1 MINKMNV
8 KAILVALGVAASA
21 VMPAYADVATDLDR
35 VRWKKGT
42 FSWQD
47 HESYPQWKNEGIWT
61 EYRKRVYISEH
72 WEPSRSATKTLVLVA
87 AGQQGS
93 SGLSG
98 SSNCITGQ
106 DPDWD
111 KDWGKGDKTKR
122 KYIRTNS
129 LADRLIHSGKF
140 SPSDTAFNVVY
151 DANFNYEYT
160 SSAKNKAEQ
169 AFTDFLLSK
178 GYSSTVDRIVLV
190 GSSRGGALVTRMAKN
205 IKQRSGW
212 SNVPVFVGLIDAVPN
227 RDQDELETGG
237 MPKCDSPYNSLYYA
251 REANLD
257 LFFNG
262 VNKPQIRHVV
272 TGAAVVSI
280 GGVGI
285 IHGFCADER
294 SWYQQSWA
302 NLKHTEIGRCNSS
315 EGNAYNSSYMNAG
328 IVKIYDW
335 LMSVL

>member
-1 MINKMNV
+1 MINKMNF
-8 KAILVALGVAASA
+8 KAILMTLTVAASA
-21 VMPAYADVATDLDR
+21 VLPAYANVATDLDR

-42 FSWQD
+42 FSWKD
-47 HESYPQWKNEGIWT
+47 HESYPQWKQQGIWT
-61 EYRKRVYISEH
+61 EYRKRVHISEH
-72 WEPSRSATKTLVLVA
+72 WTPSRSATKTLVLVA
-87 AGQQGS
+87 AGQQGAL
-93 SGLSG
+93 GLSG

-106 DPDWD
+106 DKDWD

-122 KYIRTNS
+122 MYLQTNS

-140 SPSDTAFNVVY
+140 SPSDTAFNVVF

-160 SSAKNKAEQ
+160 KSAKDKAEQ

-212 SNVPVFVGLIDAVPN
+212 ANVPVYVGLVDAVPN

-237 MPKCDSPYNSLYYA
+237 MPTCSAPHHSLYYA
-251 REANLD
+251 RKANLD
-257 LFFNG
+257 LFFSG

-280 GGVGI
+280 SGVGA
-285 IHGFCADER
+285 IHGFCADAR
-294 SWYQQSWA
+294 SWYTQSWA
-302 NLKHTEIGRCNSS
+302 DLTHTQAGRCNNS
-315 EGNAYNSSYMNAG
+315 EGGAYVSSHMNAG